1 MEYIIGVILLMLLFA
16 LPDALRH
23 KRRYPHRGKR
33 RSSPMDTTKPG
44 QRTKQGPAPERAP
57 QQGTAKR
64 RVPEKPRTARPA
76 KGAPVPEDTGR
87 TGQVSRP
94 AAAAIGT
101 VPEPASV
108 PTAPAV
114 VYSYIQPPAWSGLSG
129 EARDIYA
136 GLVWSELLQK
146 PVSLRDRK

>member
-44 QRTKQGPAPERAP
+44 QRTKQGPAPKRAP
-57 QQGTAKR
+57 QQGTDKR
-64 RVPEKPRTARPA
+64 QVPEKTRTARPA
-76 KGAPVPEDTGR
+76 KGIPVPENTGR
-87 TGQVSRP
+87 TGQVYRP

-101 VPEPASV
+101 VPEPVSI

>member
-44 QRTKQGPAPERAP
+44 QRTKQEPVPQRAP

-64 RVPEKPRTARPA
+64 RAPEKLRTARQA
-76 KGAPVPEDTGR
+76 KGTPVPENTGR

-94 AAAAIGT
+94 AAAAVGT

-108 PTAPAV
+108 PTTPAV

>member
-1 MEYIIGVILLMLLFA
+1 
-16 LPDALRH
+16 
-23 KRRYPHRGKR
+23 
-33 RSSPMDTTKPG
+33 MDTTKPG
-44 QRTKQGPAPERAP
+44 QRTKQGPAPKRAP
-57 QQGTAKR
+57 QQEQAKR

-76 KGAPVPEDTGR
+76 KGVPVPEDTGR
-87 TGQVSRP
+87 AGQVSRP

-108 PTAPAV
+108 
-114 VYSYIQPPAWSGLSG
+114 PAWSGLSG

>member
-44 QRTKQGPAPERAP
+44 QRTKQEPAPKRAP
-57 QQGTAKR
+57 QQGTAQR
-64 RVPEKPRTARPA
+64 RIPEKPRTVRPA

-101 VPEPASV
+101 VPEPVSV
-108 PTAPAV
+108 PSAPAI
-114 VYSYIQPPAWSGLSG
+114 VYSYIEPPAWSGLSG

-146 PVSLRDRK
+146 PVSLRDRR

>member
-44 QRTKQGPAPERAP
+44 QRTKQGPAPKRAP
-57 QQGTAKR
+57 QQGQAKR

-87 TGQVSRP
+87 AGKNLFPCGIENNDTATGRLL
-94 AAAAIGT
+94 AA
-101 VPEPASV
+101 VFP
-108 PTAPAV
+108 
-114 VYSYIQPPAWSGLSG
+114 
-129 EARDIYA
+129 
-136 GLVWSELLQK
+136 
-146 PVSLRDRK
+146 LR